1 MVTTFP
7 TLPKRSTV
15 TETLLRLAQD
25 CDACEMSWSIHD
37 GGVEERILFFFDH
50 QNDSALMLAR
60 AAVALGYP
68 ADLLQGWSQAL
79 PLADAIGLAVSRDL
93 RSVRLYVQYWE
104 TVRARVIAGD
114 LTPAPLYVGFK
125 ALASGQ
131 VRTDTY
137 VCLPAAP
144 RGMVWPPMRQ
154 ALCDVGADAAAVD
167 IAFAPLTDGNCIH
180 TEILSDSRRSWL
192 DTVRRAPLDAQAMA
206 AALRP
211 VAQQA
216 GSGTLLA
223 ALENGA
229 ALVHVAGGQDDTKGR
244 FLTLYLEEDPEQ
256 AVASIMRPD
265 H

>member
-7 TLPKRSTV
+7 TPPQRSTAK
-15 TETLLRLAQD
+15 ETLFALAQG
-25 CDACEMSWSIHD
+25 CDACEISWSIHD

-50 QNDSALMLAR
+50 QDDSALMLAR

-68 ADLLQGWSQAL
+68 AGLLQGWSQAL
-79 PLADAIGLAVSRDL
+79 PMADAIGLAVSRDL

-104 TVRARVIAGD
+104 TVRARVIDGD

-154 ALCDVGADAAAVD
+154 ALCDFGADAAAVD
-167 IAFAPLTDGNCIH
+167 TAFAPLTDGNCIH
-180 TEILSDSRRSWL
+180 TEILSDRRRSWL
-192 DTVRRAPLDAQAMA
+192 DTVRRAPFDAQAMA

-211 VAQQA
+211 VAQRA
-216 GSGTLLA
+216 GSETLVT
-223 ALENGA
+223 ALTNNA
-229 ALVHVAGGQDDTKGR
+229 PLVHVAGGEDDAKGR
-244 FLTLYLEEDPEQ
+244 FLTLYLEADPEQ
-256 AVASIMRPD
+256 AVASITRPD